1 MFLFLHETLLGQ
13 LSLELAQDLLLR
25 QTLLVEFNQRINLLW
40 PRYALNTD
48 LLLPVELIDEH
59 LN

>member
-25 QTLLVEFNQRINLLW
+25 QTLLVEIDQCINLLG
-40 PRYALNTD
+40 PRDALDTD

-59 LN
+59 LY